1 MALINCP
8 ECGKEVSDSAVMC
21 PNCGYNVKNH
31 VDNQKTNIDKQDVSV
46 EQKIKRDVSNKP
58 KSNRNYDKKKIT
70 IIACI
75 SIVVLFIAFVFGSKI
90 VNYNTAV
97 KYYDMQEWSMAIEK
111 FEELGNFSD
120 SQELLQKAKIEL
132 ASDDYELGV
141 YAYNEGEFATS
152 VYLLEEAYSLCPTY
166 SGLKE
171 QLELSE
177 FMNELQGTWNSTKI
191 YIEVDGFR
199 ARLKDYNCTSYA
211 DYCDITPYKDDE
223 GYYAILVKGESGNRT
238 WELKYMKGTSD
249 PTDELD
255 TDWIGYASNMDGTGM
270 RFRKS
275 Y

>member
-1 MALINCP
+1 M
-8 ECGKEVSDSAVMC
+8 
-21 PNCGYNVKNH
+21 
-31 VDNQKTNIDKQDVSV
+31 
-46 EQKIKRDVSNKP
+46 
-58 KSNRNYDKKKIT
+58 
-70 IIACI
+70 
-75 SIVVLFIAFVFGSKI
+75 
-90 VNYNTAV
+90 
-97 KYYDMQEWSMAIEK
+97 
-111 FEELGNFSD
+111 
-120 SQELLQKAKIEL
+120 
-132 ASDDYELGV
+132 
-141 YAYNEGEFATS
+141 
-152 VYLLEEAYSLCPTY
+152 CPTY